1 MKAKRGMI
9 ILLIVFLSVVFC
21 LAGYEEK
28 KTDEKPDIKTKK
40 SLIRKDLL
48 TIKKDAP
55 KRPRRNIFSPRGEA
69 ISEEDVATLISSRD
83 FEEQESSAEEETPF
97 FTMSLRYI
105 GYIDAG
111 ERIVALIIYEGEA
124 MAVEEGEM
132 INEQFKVGKVTRDK
146 LDIIGPGEEIKE
158 FPLEGES
165 G

>member
-1 MKAKRGMI
+1 MKVKRGMVI
-9 ILLIVFLSVVFC
+9 VLILFLPMVFFLRGFEV
-21 LAGYEEK
+21 E
-28 KTDEKPDIKTKK
+28 KTDEKPEIKGKK

-55 KRPRRNIFSPRGEA
+55 QRPRRNIFSPRSGA
-69 ISEEDVATLISSRD
+69 INEEDVANLISPRD